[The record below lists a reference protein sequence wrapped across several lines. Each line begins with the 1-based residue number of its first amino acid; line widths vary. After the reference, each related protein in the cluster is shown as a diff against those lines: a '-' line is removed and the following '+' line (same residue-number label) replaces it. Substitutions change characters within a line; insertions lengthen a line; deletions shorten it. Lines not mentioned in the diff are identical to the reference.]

1 MASLSATI
9 SELLLG
15 DLLELKCLLVVSG
28 GSEGAQESSE
38 GA

>member
-15 DLLELKCLLVVSG
+15 DLLELKRLVVVSV
-28 GSEGAQESSE
+28 EQ
-38 GA
+38 